1 MVRGGIWGWAVYYV
15 VIFVLLASTNLRQFG
30 LAVHV
35 NGPANTSRRKP
46 AVDVTP
52 WRTWNIQ
59 NVVKYKFRDGNRR
72 ESPQDRPVERMAG
85 TDGGVTKHVPQNS
98 KALRQIGI
106 WNLKKKAKPKKA
118 TIFDD
123 TDNTYQSEL
132 RPVPSKFILVLKL
145 DADLR
150 SVTTAQLVSLKDT
163 MAILLDIPPTNVIVL
178 RPKPNS
184 RTLEMYFVRPGSDPV
199 VPPGVADLLPAKD
212 VEAALA
218 SHSVMET
225 VPDLIVHSVH
235 SLGTHRYNPKPEVLI
250 SSYRI
255 PVYMPDYFTY
265 ACGIITVLIAGL
277 LIGLFWWI
285 LRRYKTGD
293 MKNRGKLSPLFTPPP
308 DVSQQICMYPCA
320 KPGVNAVTAI
330 QPDLVT
336 SAGTKS
342 TCVSCGTPMHCGST
356 SQGSSSANESSTPS
370 YSSGSSAGTP
380 VIGTPIRGC
389 GTPIHTP
396 LHTPPM
402 KIKARG
408 LLERRGSNASL
419 TIDLGHSI
427 HERMVGSPPKES
439 SAEEYLLS
447 AGNRMSRKQLRSC
460 LKNPTAL
467 YEEFWEI
474 PMNHPDRIAVAGS
487 GLKNRYRSIIPN
499 ENTRVKLPVDGEDE
513 LCGYINANYI
523 RGYASEDRAYI
534 ATQGPMPNTIRDLWR
549 MAWLEKS
556 PVIVMITK
564 LKEKNKTKCEAY
576 VPEQCGIY
584 GDVTVYVRSVSEQDG
599 YILRQLTIKY
609 RNKEHSLLHAWYMA
623 WPDHKAPDTA
633 RQLLT
638 LVKEVDRHRYD
649 PETGR
654 PKGPVIVHCSA
665 GIGRSGCFIATS
677 IGMQQLR
684 EEHMVDVLGVVCAMR
699 MDRGGMVQTNE
710 QYRFVHQALCL
721 YERELP
727 DCPPGGE

>member
-1 MVRGGIWGWAVYYV
+1 MAT
-15 VIFVLLASTNLRQFG
+15 LLSLPR
-30 LAVHV
+30 
-35 NGPANTSRRKP
+35 AN
-46 AVDVTP
+46 V
-52 WRTWNIQ
+52 
-59 NVVKYKFRDGNRR
+59 
-72 ESPQDRPVERMAG
+72 
-85 TDGGVTKHVPQNS
+85 
-98 KALRQIGI
+98 
-106 WNLKKKAKPKKA
+106 
-118 TIFDD
+118 
-123 TDNTYQSEL
+123 
-132 RPVPSKFILVLKL
+132 
-145 DADLR
+145 
-150 SVTTAQLVSLKDT
+150 
-163 MAILLDIPPTNVIVL
+163 AILQPQ
-178 RPKPNS
+178 PNS
-184 RTLEMYFVRPGSDPV
+184 RMLQMYFVRAGDDPV
-199 VPPGVADLLPAKD
+199 VPPGVESLLPAKD
-212 VEAALA
+212 VEAMLA
-218 SHSVMET
+218 SQSVMDT
-225 VPDLIVHSVH
+225 VPGLNVDSVY
-235 SLGTHRYNPKPEVLI
+235 SQYNREPEDMV
-250 SSYRI
+250 SSHKL
-255 PVYMPDYFTY
+255 PVYRPDYLTY
-265 ACGIITVLIAGL
+265 TCGVIVVLIASL
-277 LIGLFWWI
+277 LIGLAWCVV
-285 LRRYKTGD
+285 RRYKAVD
-293 MKNRGKLSPLFTPPP
+293 SKNGGKLSSPLFTPPP

-330 QPDLVT
+330 QPDLVVT
-336 SAGTKS
+336 AGIKS
-342 TCVSCGTPMHCGST
+342 TCVSCGTPMHCGSP
-356 SQGSSSANESSTPS
+356 SQGSSLANDSGTPS
-370 YSSGSSAGTP
+370 YSSGSSTGTP
-380 VIGTPIRGC
+380 VLGTPIRGC
-389 GTPIHTP
+389 STPLHTPIHTP

-427 HERMVGSPPKES
+427 HERTVGSPPKES

-499 ENTRVKLPVDGEDE
+499 ENTRVKLPVDEEDE

-523 RGYASEDRAYI
+523 RGYAGEERAYI
-534 ATQGPMPNTIRDLWR
+534 ATQGPMPNTVRDLWR

-576 VPEQCGIY
+576 IPDQCGIY

-599 YILRQLTIKY
+599 YVLRRLTIKY
-609 RNKEHSLLHAWYMA
+609 RNEEHSLLHAWYTA

-633 RQLLT
+633 RQLLS
-638 LVKEVDRHRYD
+638 LVKDIDRHRYD

-677 IGMQQLR
+677 IGLQQLR

-699 MDRGGMVQTNE
+699 IDRGGMVQTNE